1 MSANFYSID
10 NLLVGKYYRS
20 NSVEGEIVEA
30 RKDDRAIWYGEDTE
44 PYLVRIRSTHGGYTY
59 RTVAVSVA

>member
-1 MSANFYSID
+1 MSANLYSID

-20 NSVEGEIVEA
+20 RSVEGEIVEA
-30 RKDDRAIWYGEDTE
+30 RKDDRALWYGEDTE
-44 PYLVRIRSTHGGYTY
+44 PYLVRIRKEGGGYTY